1 MRSFPDFR
9 AFIFD
14 LYILDSVW
22 DLNLGCHLRTG
33 SFKDIGFDKYP
44 GSPQSILSTE
54 PVYEYLAVK
63 PVLDWS
69 ILSVLRQYAQSKSIE
84 TFQTAQPKFRE
95 KKQRTA
101 KLTDIS

>member
-1 MRSFPDFR
+1 MFPDYVILNTRRPRR
-9 AFIFD
+9 AFIFGHNE
-14 LYILDSVW
+14 SVR

-95 KKQRTA
+95 KKTENC
-101 KLTDIS
+101 